1 MAELQKGLEEQR
13 ETQQDRISRWLS
25 APDPSTN
32 HTRATRQRHDG
43 TGLWFIHGDAFKAW
57 KRQTDSFLWLHG
69 IPGCGKTV
77 LTSTIIE
84 HLKQDIPSDV
94 LLGFYF
100 DSRDTDKQT
109 LDSVLRSLIEQLFRE
124 RPEASQSLHHLWA
137 SHGGGNR
144 RPSTASLQSALQS
157 MLSGAGSVSIVLDAL
172 DESTTRHEILNR
184 LRILVKSETTDCR
197 LLITSRREKDIESAL
212 QSWTRV
218 EDRVSMQRSEVNK
231 DIRAYIESRVRNGDE
246 LRRWHSRPDLMIE
259 IDMKLNEKAHGM

>member
-1 MAELQKGLEEQR
+1 MAELQKSLETQR

-57 KRQTDSFLWLHG
+57 KRQPGSFLWLHG

-84 HLKQDIPSDV
+84 HLKQDMPSDV
-94 LLGFYF
+94 LLRFYF
-100 DSRDTDKQT
+100 DVDDPDRQS
-109 LDSVLRSLIEQLFRE
+109 LDSVLRSLIEQLSRE

-137 SHGGGNR
+137 SHGGENR
-144 RPSTASLQSALQS
+144 PPSPESLQRAFQS
-157 MLSGAGSVSIVLDAL
+157 MLSGIGSVSIILDAL
-172 DESTTRHEILNR
+172 DESTTRHESLNW
-184 LRILVKSETTDCR
+184 LKMLVESETTDCR
-197 LLITSRREKDIESAL
+197 LLVTSRMEKDIESAL

-218 EDRVSMQRSEVNK
+218 EDRVSMQRNEVDK
-231 DIRAYIESRVRNGDE
+231 DIRAYIENILRNGAE
-246 LRRWHSRPDLMIE
+246 LRRWNSRPDLMIE
-259 IDMKLNEKAHGM
+259 IDMRFKGKAPGT